1 MIARLFVF
9 LYFVVLFEKTA
20 LAYTDPGSALLLWQG
35 LVSGCFGVIFYFRS
49 RIRKLF
55 RREK

>member
-1 MIARLFVF
+1 M
-9 LYFVVLFEKTA
+9 VLFERAA

-49 RIRKLF
+49 RIRKLW
-55 RREK
+55 RRK